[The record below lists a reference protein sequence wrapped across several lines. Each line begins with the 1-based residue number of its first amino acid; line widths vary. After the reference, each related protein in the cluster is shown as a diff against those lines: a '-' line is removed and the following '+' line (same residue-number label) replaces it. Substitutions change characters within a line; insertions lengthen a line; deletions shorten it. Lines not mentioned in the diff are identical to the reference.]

1 MIEYSENVQDFCY
14 TKNVELWRKF
24 PDMLSDVANMMCYC
38 QKNMDFSVKREYNNE
53 NDNSI
58 GYLKE
63 NDTVRGN
70 SHEA

>member
-1 MIEYSENVQDFCY
+1 
-14 TKNVELWRKF
+14 
-24 PDMLSDVANMMCYC
+24 MLSDVANMMYYC

-53 NDNSI
+53 NDNGI

-63 NDTVRGN
+63 NDTVIGN

>member
-1 MIEYSENVQDFCY
+1 MHE
-14 TKNVELWRKF
+14 NVELWRKF
-24 PDMLSDVANMMCYC
+24 PDMLLDVVNMMHYC
-38 QKNMDFSVKREYNNE
+38 QKNIDFLVKREYNNE

>member
-1 MIEYSENVQDFCY
+1 
-14 TKNVELWRKF
+14 
-24 PDMLSDVANMMCYC
+24 MLSDVANMMCYC
-38 QKNMDFSVKREYNNE
+38 QKNMDFSVKREYNSE

-63 NDTVRGN
+63 NDTGRGN

>member
-1 MIEYSENVQDFCY
+1 MHE
-14 TKNVELWRKF
+14 NVELWRKF
-24 PDMLSDVANMMCYC
+24 PDMLLDVANMMCYC